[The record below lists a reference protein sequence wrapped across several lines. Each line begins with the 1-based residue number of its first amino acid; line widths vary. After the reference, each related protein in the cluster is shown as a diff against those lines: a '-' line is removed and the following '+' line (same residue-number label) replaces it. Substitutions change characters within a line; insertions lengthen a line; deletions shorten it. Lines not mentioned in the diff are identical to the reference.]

1 MRFFPWGNLVEQTEA
16 KDTTSPCWR
25 LHSTILM
32 FCLNMLEKLGG
43 SALAAARAQTWQK
56 PDNDTVLLRRGNLGS
71 TWRRC
76 DRKGKTLA
84 SPLQPALKFWCNLTS
99 FPCLLL
105 TCHVWNNSSFP
116 LLFYKRACC
125 IPRGGPFTVSHLQ
138 TSTQAPCLYSYQY
151 FHLHSSVGYLY
162 HSLFC

>member
-25 LHSTILM
+25 LHGTILM

-43 SALAAARAQTWQK
+43 SALAAARAQAWQK

-116 LLFYKRACC
+116 LLFYKRASVAFHVEALSQSVIYRLALKHLAC
-125 IPRGGPFTVSHLQ
+125 IPIS
-138 TSTQAPCLYSYQY
+138 TSIYIHQ
-151 FHLHSSVGYLY
+151 
-162 HSLFC
+162 

>member
-43 SALAAARAQTWQK
+43 SALAAARAQAWQK

-76 DRKGKTLA
+76 NRKGKTLA

-116 LLFYKRACC
+116 LLFYKRASVAFHVEALSQSVIYRLALKHLAC
-125 IPRGGPFTVSHLQ
+125 IPIS
-138 TSTQAPCLYSYQY
+138 TSIYIHQ
-151 FHLHSSVGYLY
+151 
-162 HSLFC
+162 